1 MRNCWRVDFPGVS
14 SSPSKSAATSAAKS
28 ALKKQLVPFIIIG
41 IGCAVLDFG
50 VTYSLTKLSPLS
62 RDASKALGW
71 CVGTLVAYLLNS
83 RFAFKAEVNAKKA
96 GAVVL
101 LYACTFAVQLLL
113 YRWSEPPLL
122 ALGIGDPFKDLIA
135 FVIAQGVATVTNF
148 VLQRRVIFRH
158 ETKMIEVADPTSY
171 TAEVKPDPTAGG
183 NPPVPPSAKASA
195 TE

>member
-1 MRNCWRVDFPGVS
+1 MS

-171 TAEVKPDPTAGG
+171 AAEPTAGG

>member
-1 MRNCWRVDFPGVS
+1 MS
-14 SSPSKSAATSAAKS
+14 SSPSTPATKAATQS

-96 GAVVL
+96 GAVVV
-101 LYACTFAVQLLL
+101 LYASTFAVQLLL

-158 ETKMIEVADPTSY
+158 ETKMIEVTEPTSY
-171 TAEVKPDPTAGG
+171 AAGG

>member
-158 ETKMIEVADPTSY
+158 ETKMIEVAEPTSY
-171 TAEVKPDPTAGG
+171 TAEPDSTAGG

>member
-1 MRNCWRVDFPGVS
+1 M
-14 SSPSKSAATSAAKS
+14 
-28 ALKKQLVPFIIIG
+28 
-41 IGCAVLDFG
+41 
-50 VTYSLTKLSPLS
+50 
-62 RDASKALGW
+62 
-71 CVGTLVAYLLNS
+71 
-83 RFAFKAEVNAKKA
+83 
-96 GAVVL
+96 
-101 LYACTFAVQLLL
+101 QLLL